1 MFHHV
6 PLTFHQDS
14 SRFLIFPKL
23 PLTKVRVT
31 PPPPVLHLR
40 PKIDGGGG
48 EGAVVQRGL
57 EIVEG
62 NPSIQ
67 GRHGVQVP
75 QGMGRH
81 GRGRTPPPEE

>member
-1 MFHHV
+1 
-6 PLTFHQDS
+6 
-14 SRFLIFPKL
+14 
-23 PLTKVRVT
+23 
-31 PPPPVLHLR
+31 
-40 PKIDGGGG
+40 
-48 EGAVVQRGL
+48 VVQRGL